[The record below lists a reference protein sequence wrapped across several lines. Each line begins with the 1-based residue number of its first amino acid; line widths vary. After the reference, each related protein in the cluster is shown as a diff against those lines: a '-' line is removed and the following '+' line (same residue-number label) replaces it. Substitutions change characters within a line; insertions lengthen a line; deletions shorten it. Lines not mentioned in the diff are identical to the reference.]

1 MRCSIVSPS
10 SETVFDIAG
19 KRAEKERL
27 AAQMGQANFWDNQ
40 EKAQQII
47 QQLKPLNGLLNP
59 YEDLERA
66 IADAQALA
74 ELTEE
79 DSTPRSGHGRR
90 SSPKSRKAST
100 ISRCAPC

>member
-1 MRCSIVSPS
+1 MRCSIVSLS

-19 KRAEKERL
+19 KRAEKDRL
-27 AAQMGQANFWDNQ
+27 AAQMGQAGFWDNQ

-66 IADAQALA
+66 VADVRALG

-79 DSTPRSGHGRR
+79 DPSLETDMAAELTKVE
-90 SSPKSRKAST
+90 KSLDDFEM
-100 ISRCAPC
+100 